1 MWAEKEQNYDIS
13 IIVPTFNNTHYI
25 DECISSLMESSSGL
39 SYEILIGIDGC
50 QKTYDHIKNKLYPE
64 NIKIFYF
71 KENKGP
77 YLIKNSLLN
86 IASSEN
92 ILFFDSDDV
101 ILKGSI
107 SFLNNLSND
116 FDVIKFRL
124 ANFVGDFNINNVK
137 GKSMFAEGVFFI
149 KKSLFLSMNGFEPWM
164 CAADSDFMGRLY
176 KKKLKIHFTDEILF
190 YRRIHSENL
199 TKRGDTGL
207 GSKLRALYWKISKN
221 KKGDGNP
228 QTLSISEFVPILYYK
243 PGDGNSQTL
252 SISELVQIL
261 SSKPIEDKIYVE
273 SEEELQEKYIRELR
287 KTVLSQINN
296 RKNNK
301 LTPPEKVEKKPM
313 VVNYEKVNNL
323 LKNRV
328 IPKPIPKVKE
338 DNTVPENKNIT
349 TNKEMSKLNLPGK
362 KNRRSDIP
370 YINVGR
376 KIIK

>member
-1 MWAEKEQNYDIS
+1 MGKEQNYDIS

-25 DECISSLMESSSGL
+25 DECIRSLMESSSGL

-101 ILKGSI
+101 MLEGSI

-124 ANFVGDFNINNVK
+124 VNFVGDFNVNNVK

-176 KKKLKIHFTDEILF
+176 KKKLKIHFTNEILF

-207 GSKLRALYWKISKN
+207 GSKLRASYWKISKN

-228 QTLSISEFVPILYYK
+228 QMLSISEFVPILSY
-243 PGDGNSQTL
+243 
-252 SISELVQIL
+252 
-261 SSKPIEDKIYVE
+261 KPIEHKIYVE
-273 SEEELQEKYIRELR
+273 SEEELQEKRIKELR
-287 KTVLSQINN
+287 ESVLSQINN

-301 LTPPEKVEKKPM
+301 LTPLKKVEKKPM
-313 VVNYEKVNNL
+313 VINYEKVNNL
-323 LKNRV
+323 FKNRV
-328 IPKPIPKVKE
+328 IPKPIPKVIQMNDTL
-338 DNTVPENKNIT
+338 DNKKII
-349 TNKEMSKLNLPGK
+349 TNKEIAKLTFPSK
-362 KNRRSDIP
+362 KNRRIGNNMMNLGKK
-370 YINVGR
+370 IN
-376 KIIK
+376 K